1 MTDKPAIH
9 FQSRHESGN
18 IYFILGKV
26 SDALHKEQMAAA
38 FDDLRDRVFSSGSY
52 QNALDIIRETVDLI
66 DDDGVY

>member
-1 MTDKPAIH
+1 MTDKPTIH

-18 IYFILGKV
+18 IYFLGKV
-26 SDALHKEQMAAA
+26 SDVFHKEQMAES
-38 FDDLRDRVFSSGSY
+38 FDSLRDRVFSSGSY